1 MRSYEGDDAYY
12 VVQLV
17 DRREAGIRPFEEV
30 EGTVKMRV
38 ELEKRKKLAEG
49 RLKPLL
55 EMLSQGM
62 GLKEAAEK
70 LGFEVE
76 ETEEFTKEGYIPG
89 VGGRNSFVEAA
100 FTLKEP
106 GESSGIVTTDKA
118 AYILE
123 LIKRTPA
130 DREEFRKEKEEIR
143 RKMLAQRRQEVY
155 TAWMEGLKRR
165 AKIKDERYRFY
176 QF

>member
-1 MRSYEGDDAYY
+1 MN
-12 VVQLV
+12 
-17 DRREAGIRPFEEV
+17 
-30 EGTVKMRV
+30 
-38 ELEKRKKLAEG
+38 
-49 RLKPLL
+49 
-55 EMLSQGM
+55 
-62 GLKEAAEK
+62 LKEAAEK
-70 LGFEVE
+70 LGFEVK
-76 ETEEFTKEGYIPG
+76 ETQEFNKEGYVPG

-106 GESSGIVTTDKA
+106 GEHSGIVTTDRS
-118 AYILE
+118 AYVLE

-130 DREEFRKEKEEIR
+130 DMEEFRREKEEMR

-155 TAWMEGLKRR
+155 TAWMEGLKKR